1 MGKGCKVSGFA
12 CRWVLLPVLACL
24 FLGACANLEV
34 PPPPDNQVRATIE
47 EYGIYTNLV
56 VTGRAEGPA
65 REWLLSGQE
74 HVKTTTEVPFGEGV
88 AFGFRFRLEGEPEP
102 DAIDFYV
109 ILPPEEGATDRTIL
123 HFVRTAE
130 ETRANP
136 VIGYRL
142 ESGEPMLFGTYIL
155 SVGHDGNWLCGMP
168 FEVLPPGTD
177 PAPELSPRI
186 SCAASPTTV
195 SAD

>member
-56 VTGRAEGPA
+56 VTGRAEGSA

-102 DAIDFYV
+102 DAIDFHV
-109 ILPPEEGATDRTIL
+109 ILPPEDGATDRTTL

-130 ETRANP
+130 GTRANP

-155 SVGHDGNWLCGMP
+155 SVGHNGNWLCGMP

-195 SAD
+195 PAD